1 MSNTVAVRY
10 RSYLP
15 GSGFDSNGSP
25 KQGKE
30 ESVGV
35 ITVTSAQAGE
45 SLPPSKL
52 GLTTI
57 DFISLQVQQAVG
69 GGSGQPRTALYDYT
83 SQEFYLFEDTGAGEN
98 TNALRGDS
106 VTVRFH
112 AFGDSI
118 RGTEFL

>member
-30 ESVGV
+30 ESFGV
-35 ITVTSAQAGE
+35 ITVTSAVQGE

-57 DFISLQVQQAVG
+57 DYIDLKVQAPVG
-69 GGSGQPRTALYDYT
+69 GGTGSQPREAHYDYT
-83 SQEFYLFEDTGAGEN
+83 SQEFYLLTDNDAVE
-98 TNALRGDS
+98 LKGDN
-106 VTVRFH
+106 VTLRFH

>member
-30 ESVGV
+30 ESFGV
-35 ITVTSAQAGE
+35 ITVTTYKAGE

-52 GLTTI
+52 GLSTI
-57 DFISLQVQQAVG
+57 DYIDLQPQSPIGSASGGQAR
-69 GGSGQPRTALYDYT
+69 QALYDYT
-83 SQEFYLFEDTGAGEN
+83 SQEFYLHQSDGSATFTGDN
-98 TNALRGDS
+98 

-112 AFGDSI
+112 AFGDSV

>member
-35 ITVTSAQAGE
+35 ITVTSAARGE

-57 DFISLQVQQAVG
+57 DFIDLQVQQAVG
-69 GGSGQPRTALYDYT
+69 GAGGQPRTALYDYS
-83 SQEFYLFEDTGAGEN
+83 SQEFYLFEDDDP
-98 TNALRGDS
+98 TNLVGDS